1 MKYLIAVM
9 FALLVLL
16 VASLWT
22 GHGSYPAKWQLEKE
36 IAELDKQNEHQEELN
51 RQIRAELE
59 DAQSGSD
66 AVEERARS
74 DMGMVRTDEQF
85 YWVPGVAIKNE
96 LVGINAGLVSLPG
109 AIPPS
114 SEGAAE

>member
-1 MKYLIAVM
+1 MKYLITVM
-9 FALLVLL
+9 FILLVLL

-74 DMGMVRTDEQF
+74 ELGMIRNQETFFEVILEPNQTLQIPESSVNQDATTSQ
-85 YWVPGVAIKNE
+85 IK
-96 LVGINAGLVSLPG
+96 
-109 AIPPS
+109 
-114 SEGAAE
+114 

>member
-74 DMGMVRTDEQF
+74 ELGMIRNQETFFEVILESVETLQ
-85 YWVPGVAIKNE
+85 VPNIQ
-96 LVGINAGLVSLPG
+96 NA
-109 AIPPS
+109 PS
-114 SEGAAE
+114 SQVK

>member
-1 MKYLIAVM
+1 MKYLITVM

-16 VASLWT
+16 LASLWT
-22 GHGSYPAKWQLEKE
+22 GHGSYPAKWQLERE
-36 IAELDKQNEHQEELN
+36 IAALDKQNVYQEELN

-74 DMGMVRTDEQF
+74 ELGMIRNQETFFEVILEPTDAQQLGSQRVRPAQ
-85 YWVPGVAIKNE
+85 VK
-96 LVGINAGLVSLPG
+96 
-109 AIPPS
+109 
-114 SEGAAE
+114 

>member
-74 DMGMVRTDEQF
+74 ELGMIRNQETFFEVILEPTEAMEEPNIQNTS
-85 YWVPGVAIKNE
+85 PSQIK
-96 LVGINAGLVSLPG
+96 
-109 AIPPS
+109 
-114 SEGAAE
+114 

>member
-9 FALLVLL
+9 FGLLVLL
-16 VASLWT
+16 LAGLWT
-22 GHGSYPAKWQLEKE
+22 GHGSYPAKWQLERE

-59 DAQSGSD
+59 DAQSGND

-74 DMGMVRTDEQF
+74 ELGMIRNQETFFEVILEPTTSSQ
-85 YWVPGVAIKNE
+85 
-96 LVGINAGLVSLPG
+96 LPP
-109 AIPPS
+109 ASATQITRPT
-114 SEGAAE
+114 EN

>member
-74 DMGMVRTDEQF
+74 ELGMIRNQETFFEVILEPTEAVQAPN
-85 YWVPGVAIKNE
+85 VQNTSPSQIK
-96 LVGINAGLVSLPG
+96 
-109 AIPPS
+109 
-114 SEGAAE
+114 

>member
-9 FALLVLL
+9 ALLL
-16 VASLWT
+16 VTLIASLWV

-36 IAELDKQNEHQEELN
+36 IAEIKQSNESQTDLN

-59 DAQSGSD
+59 DAQSGND

-74 DMGMVRTDEQF
+74 ELGMIRSKETFYEVILDTRDEQK
-85 YWVPGVAIKNE
+85 A
-96 LVGINAGLVSLPG
+96 LPKVK
-109 AIPPS
+109 A
-114 SEGAAE
+114 SEDEDSTQEIILSQ

>member
-74 DMGMVRTDEQF
+74 ELGMIRNQETFFEVILEPTE
-85 YWVPGVAIKNE
+85 AIQEPN
-96 LVGINAGLVSLPG
+96 IQNTS
-109 AIPPS
+109 PS
-114 SEGAAE
+114 QIK

>member
-9 FALLVLL
+9 FGLLVLL
-16 VASLWT
+16 LASLWT
-22 GHGSYPAKWQLEKE
+22 GHGSYPAKWQLERE
-36 IAELDKQNEHQEELN
+36 IAALDKQNEHQEELN

-74 DMGMVRTDEQF
+74 ELGMIRNQETFFEVILEPSATQQ
-85 YWVPGVAIKNE
+85 
-96 LVGINAGLVSLPG
+96 LPDALG
-109 AIPPS
+109 AQNIRP
-114 SEGAAE
+114 AQVK

>member
-1 MKYLIAVM
+1 MKYLMTVM
-9 FALLVLL
+9 FVLLALVL
-16 VASLWT
+16 ASLWT

-74 DMGMVRTDEQF
+74 ELGMIRSQETFFEVILEPNT
-85 YWVPGVAIKNE
+85 E
-96 LVGINAGLVSLPG
+96 LQMPENLTQQKIQSKQVK
-109 AIPPS
+109 
-114 SEGAAE
+114 